1 MTVSGGSAA
10 SSYLASQQ
18 VPSITQHKRG
28 RHPSI
33 SDVEMQGANAAGASG
48 SASPSGKAGRRVDI
62 TA

>member
-28 RHPSI
+28 RYPSI
-33 SDVEMQGANAAGASG
+33 SDVQMQGATSG
-48 SASPSGKAGRRVDI
+48 PATSSGKAGHKVDI

>member
-1 MTVSGGSAA
+1 MTVSGASAA
-10 SSYLASQQ
+10 SSSLASQQ

-33 SDVEMQGANAAGASG
+33 SNVEMQGANAAGTSG
-48 SASPSGKAGRRVDI
+48 PASPSGKARHKVDI